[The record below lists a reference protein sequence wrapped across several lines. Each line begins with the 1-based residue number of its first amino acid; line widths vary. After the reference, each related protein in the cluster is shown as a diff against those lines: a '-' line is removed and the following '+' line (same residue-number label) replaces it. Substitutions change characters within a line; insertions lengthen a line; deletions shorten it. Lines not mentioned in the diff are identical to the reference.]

1 MKILVY
7 GVGAIGSLLTHFL
20 SKAGNDV
27 TVVARSTAEVLE
39 KEGLVIEHYLQR
51 HKVTVD
57 RPTVVSKASYDEKY
71 DIMFSVM
78 QGQQQFTVL
87 GELTKVNTKL
97 IVMVGNNLE
106 GDKCEE
112 YIKEHAVSD
121 RTILYGFQNSAGHRE
136 GGKAIVGRL
145 PITELF
151 LGGLH
156 APGNPKAIN
165 MVKEAFAVR
174 GYKITEISDM
184 QSYYYYHVA
193 EIMPYILMCYKVD
206 CNLKR
211 LKRKD
216 IKRIVTASR
225 ECFEYLKSAGIS
237 AMPVGEEKLFQKGF
251 MGYATFLLYRLM
263 SRTVLGKLMVADHA
277 RNGVAE
283 NKYIDAEFE
292 KFRTSHPG
300 KPMPTWDS
308 LRKYLVCFR

>member
-20 SKAGNDV
+20 IKAGNDV

-51 HKVTVD
+51 HKVMVD
-57 RPTVVSKASYDEKY
+57 RPVVVSKASYDEKY
-71 DIMFSVM
+71 DIVFSVM

-87 GELTKVNTKL
+87 EELTKVNTKL

-106 GDKCEE
+106 R

-121 RTILYGFQNSAGHRE
+121 RIILYGFQNSAGHRE
-136 GGKAIVGRL
+136 GGRAVVGRL
-145 PITELF
+145 PVTELF
-151 LGGLH
+151 LGELH
-156 APGNPKAIN
+156 EPGNPKAIK
-165 MVKEAFAVR
+165 MVKKAFAVR
-174 GYKITEISDM
+174 GYKITEVSDM
-184 QSYYYYHVA
+184 QAYYYYHVA

-206 CNLKR
+206 CDLKR

-216 IKRIVTASR
+216 IKRIVTASG
-225 ECFEYLKSAGIS
+225 ECFEYLKSAGLS
-237 AMPVGEEKLFQKGF
+237 VMPVGEDKLFKKGF

-308 LRKYLVCFR
+308 LRKSGSC

>member
-20 SKAGNDV
+20 IKAGNDV

-39 KEGLVIEHYLQR
+39 KDGLVIEHYLQK

-57 RPTVVSKASYDEKY
+57 RPLVVSKASYDEKY
-71 DIMFSVM
+71 DIVFSVM

-112 YIKEHAVSD
+112 YIKEHKVSD
-121 RTILYGFQNSAGHRE
+121 RIILYGFQNSAGHRE
-136 GGKAIVGRL
+136 DGRTVVGRL

-156 APGNPKAIN
+156 EPGAPKAIK
-165 MVKEAFAVR
+165 MVKKAFAVK
-174 GYKITEISDM
+174 GYKITEVADM
-184 QSYYYYHVA
+184 QAYYYYHAA

-206 CNLKR
+206 CDLKK

-216 IKRIVTASR
+216 IKRIVTASG
-225 ECFEYLKSAGIS
+225 ECFEYLKSAGIPV
-237 AMPVGEEKLFQKGF
+237 MPVGEDKLFEKGF

-277 RNGVAE
+277 KNGVAE
-283 NKYIDAEFE
+283 NKYIDAQFE
-292 KFRTSHPG
+292 KFRASHPG
-300 KPMPTWDS
+300 KPMPVWDS
-308 LRKYLVCFR
+308 LRKYINRE

>member
-20 SKAGNDV
+20 IKAGNDV
-27 TVVARSTAEVLE
+27 TVVARSTVEMLE

-57 RPTVVSKASYDEKY
+57 RPVVESKASYDEKY
-71 DIMFSVM
+71 DIVFSVM

-87 GELTKVNTKL
+87 EELTKVNTKL

-106 GDKCEE
+106 GDKCER

-121 RTILYGFQNSAGHRE
+121 RIILYGFQNSAGHRD
-136 GGKAIVGRL
+136 GGRAVVGRL
-145 PITELF
+145 PVTELF

-156 APGNPKAIN
+156 NSGNSKAIK
-165 MVKEAFAVR
+165 MVKKAFAVR
-174 GYKITEISDM
+174 GYKITEVSGM

-193 EIMPYILMCYKVD
+193 EIMPYILMCYKVGCD
-206 CNLKR
+206 LKK

-225 ECFEYLKSAGIS
+225 ECFEYLKSAGIPV
-237 AMPVGEEKLFQKGF
+237 MPVGEDKLFKKGF

-277 RNGVAE
+277 KNGMTE

-308 LRKYLVCFR
+308 LRKYIKG